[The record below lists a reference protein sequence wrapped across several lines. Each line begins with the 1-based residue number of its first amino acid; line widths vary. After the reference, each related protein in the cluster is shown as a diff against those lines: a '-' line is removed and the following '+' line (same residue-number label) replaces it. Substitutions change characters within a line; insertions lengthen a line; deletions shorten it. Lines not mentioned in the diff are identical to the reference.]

1 MLFFSRFFLLQKDF
15 EIQKT
20 KTIFYV
26 SSESKSFFFD
36 ACSHERRRRRRRRQK
51 RTRPAKNHLSSFRGG
66 GGGGQKAASPS
77 RLRIE
82 NSPPFLRR
90 HRVGIHTQK
99 KGRRRYLCDHFDSKD
114 THTTTRETDCSS
126 HITCVFR
133 GVWDDEE
140 VARPRKAEAWV
151 CDTADDLKDAA
162 LVCMTLSLLCRLR
175 DVRVFCAEEERDFF
189 RSTYSLK
196 SSHVPCVLYFY
207 SGLFCLSLS
216 FFLSF
221 CLEESR
227 AVSLSLSLSRERIF
241 VCEKEREFFL
251 LFFDYGLRKRE
262 IERER
267 ERERDSIII
276 FFFFFVDA
284 FETHFCLVVF
294 PERSFDCF
302 VLFAVAKPRLRRS
315 KKDHHLYLVEKEEEE
330 KRRRKRE
337 VSNKIVLFSRERR
350 IDYYPHARTRR
361 TGNEEEST
369 ARVDVVA
376 VGFRAVFF
384 ERFKRRSGDDGV
396 A

>member
-1 MLFFSRFFLLQKDF
+1 MSRV
-15 EIQKT
+15 I
-20 KTIFYV
+20 
-26 SSESKSFFFD
+26 
-36 ACSHERRRRRRRRQK
+36 
-51 RTRPAKNHLSSFRGG
+51 
-66 GGGGQKAASPS
+66 
-77 RLRIE
+77 
-82 NSPPFLRR
+82 
-90 HRVGIHTQK
+90 
-99 KGRRRYLCDHFDSKD
+99 
-114 THTTTRETDCSS
+114 
-126 HITCVFR
+126 
-133 GVWDDEE
+133 
-140 VARPRKAEAWV
+140 
-151 CDTADDLKDAA
+151 
-162 LVCMTLSLLCRLR
+162 
-175 DVRVFCAEEERDFF
+175 
-189 RSTYSLK
+189 
-196 SSHVPCVLYFY
+196 LYFY

-221 CLEESR
+221 FLKESQ
-227 AVSLSLSLSRERIF
+227 SSLSLSRE
-241 VCEKEREFFL
+241 FL
-251 LFFDYGLRKRE
+251 CVKR
-262 IERER
+262 ERER
-267 ERERDSIII
+267 EREDLRERDSIII
-276 FFFFFVDA
+276 FFFFVDA